1 MIMVEVI
8 NIMKNQNHI
17 TLTITKEN
25 RAYFQRLANVQGL
38 SLSQFLSRSVSCIAD
53 IQSGLIHQEPVKLSN
68 GKIVYRWFTADH
80 QPTTI
85 VF

>member
-1 MIMVEVI
+1 MVEVI

-17 TLTITKEN
+17 TLTITKNN

-53 IQSGLIHQEPVKLSN
+53 IQSGLIHQEPVLVD

-80 QPTTI
+80 RPTTI